1 MLADKS
7 TCREVRWTRSL
18 QLSLIQIFQS
28 SVDAVRRLLPRS
40 VKRRLPGLARILDSV
55 RPSTELQ
62 FAPRPIALAD
72 WHPLFPAAEF
82 VGPIVLAN
90 NALAPGGVERQ
101 VVNTLR
107 GLDQRNLPSGLLC
120 LRLHED
126 PEFDFFLPALG
137 DFSGFFR
144 NIMSAAQARAR
155 LRSLLSAEE
164 ISRMHAA
171 IKWMPQHVQAEVWRF
186 AAEFASLKPSVVH
199 AWQDATNIAA
209 GYGARLVGVPRILSP
224 PAISPRPILPIS
236 GHICFTPTARSRH
249 VIPSL

>member
-1 MLADKS
+1 MFAEKS
-7 TCREVRWTRSL
+7 SCRESRWTRSL
-18 QLSLIQIFQS
+18 QHSLIGMFQY
-28 SVDAVRRLLPRS
+28 SVDTARRLLPRS
-40 VKRRLPGLARILDSV
+40 IKRKLPGLARILDSV

-62 FAPRPIALAD
+62 FVPRPIALAE
-72 WHPLFPAAEF
+72 WRPIFPAAEF

-126 PEFDFFLPALG
+126 PEFDFFLPGLE
-137 DFSGFFR
+137 DFSGFVR

-164 ISRMHAA
+164 ISRVHAA
-171 IKWMPQHVQAEVWRF
+171 IKWMPQHVQAEVLRF
-186 AAEFASLKPSVVH
+186 AAEFASS
-199 AWQDATNIAA
+199 
-209 GYGARLVGVPRILSP
+209 
-224 PAISPRPILPIS
+224 
-236 GHICFTPTARSRH
+236 
-249 VIPSL
+249 